1 MNQTRQ
7 GNVQQA
13 KRSDLITLFLCGDV
27 TTGRG
32 IDQILAHPS
41 DPTIH
46 EPYMKDARGY
56 VEIGERVNGPIP
68 RSVAPDYIWGDTLD
82 ELERSAPD
90 LRIIN
95 LETSVTKSDDYWEG
109 KQIHYRMH
117 PENADC
123 ITAAKIDVCS
133 LANNH
138 VLDWG
143 YIGLEET
150 LETLRKA
157 KIRGVGAGMNLI
169 EAEAPAIVEV
179 LGKGRVIV
187 FAVGSPTGGMP
198 LNWAASEK
206 RSGINLLRDF
216 SDDTIQDLR
225 KKVREVKQKRDI
237 VVVSIHWG
245 GNWGYDV
252 PQKEIDFAHQ
262 LIDKAGADM
271 IYGHSS
277 HPVKRIE
284 VYQVKLLPYGCG
296 DFLNDYE
303 GIGGYEHYRSDLGL
317 MYFATVDPLAG
328 RLVQLQMTPT
338 QIRHF
343 KVNRA
348 SRDDALWLTHAL
360 NRERRKFG
368 TRVKVDEDNRLALF
382 WP

>member
-1 MNQTRQ
+1 M
-7 GNVQQA
+7 
-13 KRSDLITLFLCGDV
+13 
-27 TTGRG
+27 
-32 IDQILAHPS
+32 
-41 DPTIH
+41 
-46 EPYMKDARGY
+46 
-56 VEIGERVNGPIP
+56 
-68 RSVAPDYIWGDTLD
+68 
-82 ELERSAPD
+82 
-90 LRIIN
+90 
-95 LETSVTKSDDYWEG
+95 
-109 KQIHYRMH
+109 
-117 PENADC
+117 
-123 ITAAKIDVCS
+123 
-133 LANNH
+133 
-138 VLDWG
+138 
-143 YIGLEET
+143 
-150 LETLRKA
+150 
-157 KIRGVGAGMNLI
+157 
-169 EAEAPAIVEV
+169 
-179 LGKGRVIV
+179 
-187 FAVGSPTGGMP
+187 
-198 LNWAASEK
+198 
-206 RSGINLLRDF
+206 
-216 SDDTIQDLR
+216 
-225 KKVREVKQKRDI
+225 REVKQKRDI

-277 HPVKRIE
+277 HHVKRIE
-284 VYQVKLLPYGCG
+284 VYQDKLILYGCG

>member
-277 HPVKRIE
+277 HHVKRIE
-284 VYQVKLLPYGCG
+284 VYQDKLILYGCG

>member
-68 RSVAPDYIWGDTLD
+68 RSVAPDYIWGDTLG

-95 LETSVTKSDDYWEG
+95 LQTSVTKSDDYWEG

-179 LGKGRVIV
+179 LGKGRAIV

-277 HPVKRIE
+277 HHVKRIE
-284 VYQVKLLPYGCG
+284 VYQDKLILYGCG